1 VVSDDLIQILVCP
14 ETRQPVTRAPADVV
28 DALNEQIRR
37 GTLRDKGGQPVEGPI
52 EAGLLRQD
60 GQVLYP
66 VIDDIPRML
75 IERGI
80 PVQQSQAGGP

>member
-1 VVSDDLIQILVCP
+1 M
-14 ETRQPVTRAPADVV
+14 V
-28 DALNEQIRR
+28 DALNEQIGQ
-37 GTLRDKGGQPVEGPI
+37 GTLHDKGGEPVGQLI
-52 EAGLLRQD
+52 EAGLLRED

-80 PVQQSQAGGP
+80 PIEQSQTGGP